1 MVPCENGPFSGELM
15 STGLFRKTS
24 KCRICWSN
32 DLHTIVDLGA
42 QAIGSI
48 FPKANEAEPPK
59 IPLELLRC
67 HSCGLVQ
74 LGHSVIPSALYTYGY
89 GYRSDITVTMREH
102 LAGLAGW
109 VRQRCVLNPGDNVLD
124 IGCNDGTLLK
134 AYGSLS
140 GLRRIGIDAVAG
152 KFKQDYPSDIQV
164 HEGYFNAASYAAVGD
179 GALCKAITSIAM
191 FYDLESPN
199 EFVAD
204 IKMSLAPDGIWVL
217 EQSSLATML
226 EANSFDTVCHEHLE
240 YYGLRQIERLAT
252 THGLRIFDAELNA
265 CNGGSIR
272 LAVCHEHGPYAL
284 NEAAINPIR
293 ARESK
298 LKLDSDEPYQAF
310 AQRIEEARANLVT
323 FIDRE
328 RADGKTFYLY
338 GASTKGNTLL
348 QYCGLGADRIVA
360 AAERNLEKVGCR
372 TPGSGIPIVSEVEM
386 RAARP
391 DYLLVLP
398 WHFRHEIV
406 EREAEFRR
414 AGGKLVFPLPR
425 FEIV

>member
-1 MVPCENGPFSGELM
+1 M
-15 STGLFRKTS
+15 
-24 KCRICWSN
+24 
-32 DLHTIVDLGA
+32 
-42 QAIGSI
+42 
-48 FPKANEAEPPK
+48 
-59 IPLELLRC
+59 
-67 HSCGLVQ
+67 
-74 LGHSVIPSALYTYGY
+74 
-89 GYRSDITVTMREH
+89 
-102 LAGLAGW
+102 
-109 VRQRCVLNPGDNVLD
+109 
-124 IGCNDGTLLK
+124 
-134 AYGSLS
+134 
-140 GLRRIGIDAVAG
+140 
-152 KFKQDYPSDIQV
+152 
-164 HEGYFNAASYAAVGD
+164 
-179 GALCKAITSIAM
+179 
-191 FYDLESPN
+191 
-199 EFVAD
+199 
-204 IKMSLAPDGIWVL
+204 
-217 EQSSLATML
+217 
-226 EANSFDTVCHEHLE
+226 
-240 YYGLRQIERLAT
+240 
-252 THGLRIFDAELNA
+252 
-265 CNGGSIR
+265 
-272 LAVCHEHGPYAL
+272 
-284 NEAAINPIR
+284 
-293 ARESK
+293 
-298 LKLDSDEPYQAF
+298 KLDSDEPYQAF

>member
-1 MVPCENGPFSGELM
+1 MVASRNRFSGELM
-15 STGLFRKTS
+15 SADLFRKTTS
-24 KCRICWSN
+24 CRICAGG
-32 DLHTIVDLGA
+32 DLHAIIDLGA

-48 FPKANEAEPPK
+48 FPKAGEPEPPK

-67 HSCGLVQ
+67 RACGLVQ

-89 GYRSDITVTMREH
+89 GYRSGITATMREH
-102 LAGLAGW
+102 LAGLADW
-109 VRQRCVLNPGDNVLD
+109 VRQRCAPSPGEAVLD

-134 AYGSLS
+134 AYGSQS
-140 GLRRIGIDAVAG
+140 GLRRFGIDAVAG
-152 KFKQDYPSDIQV
+152 KFKQDYPADIQL
-164 HEGYFNAASYAAVGD
+164 HEGYFNAASYAAVSG

-204 IKMSLAPDGIWVL
+204 IKKSLAPDGIWVL
-217 EQSSLATML
+217 EQSSLAAML

-240 YYGLRQIERLAT
+240 YYGFRQIERLAT
-252 THGLRIFDAELNA
+252 THGLKIFDAELNA

-272 LAVCHEHGPYAL
+272 LAVCHEDGPYAL
-284 NEAAINPIR
+284 NKAAIDPIK
-293 ARESK
+293 ARESE
-298 LKLDSDEPYQAF
+298 LKLDSDEPYRAF
-310 AQRIEEARANLVT
+310 AGRIAETRANLVA

-328 RADGKTFYLY
+328 REAGKTFYLY

-360 AAERNLEKVGCR
+360 AAERNPEKIGR
-372 TPGSGIPIVSEVEM
+372 HTPGSRIPIVSEEET
-386 RAARP
+386 RAAGP

-398 WHFRHEIV
+398 WHFRDEIV

-414 AGGKLVFPLPR
+414 AGGKLLFPLPR